1 MKRFTIL
8 LIFVLFCVSH
18 LSAENYA
25 VLITGDTPSIYNGDP
40 PDSLIYSM
48 FWNDTFL
55 MWETLFLF
63 GWKDE
68 NIFVLYGDGEDWVD
82 PLLNPNPRYHASQY
96 NITPWN
102 ISSITD
108 DSAYVN
114 DVEEVFEMLADTMT
128 TEDFLFVWTSDHG
141 RIAANGDSILC
152 LMGGDSIPDYDF
164 AALMDEA
171 PYDQRVIIMSQCHS
185 GVFLDDLE
193 NDSTV
198 FISSCKATESATE
211 ADNNYPDA
219 ADSLENDYYA
229 VGDYYQHS
237 EFNYHILNALRLE
250 TIAEFNPCTDPDADN
265 DGLTSLPEMYNWEIY
280 KNSLIELISLEP
292 PYDTTWF
299 ENAQYSDLG
308 NIGDEIFLNIPPYA
322 PENLNY
328 TLDANNHPVLEW
340 DLNTEYDIEKYLIIR
355 QFGDL
360 YSFFPEVCIDT
371 LDHPVHTYTDY
382 EVTYS
387 PIPQSGACY
396 RVKAM
401 DTAGRVS
408 GYSNHVNIRTYVPIS
423 LKDSLHTAAVEQLP
437 SILQCTPNPFNQHSL
452 VSFTIGEAGQVNLSV
467 YDITG
472 REVAN
477 LVEGFMSAGRH
488 EAIFDGSGLASGVYF
503 ARIQAGD
510 YSKTAR
516 LFLIK

>member
-237 EFNYHILNALRLE
+237 EFNYHIL
-250 TIAEFNPCTDPDADN
+250 
-265 DGLTSLPEMYNWEIY
+265 
-280 KNSLIELISLEP
+280 
-292 PYDTTWF
+292 
-299 ENAQYSDLG
+299 
-308 NIGDEIFLNIPPYA
+308 
-322 PENLNY
+322 
-328 TLDANNHPVLEW
+328 
-340 DLNTEYDIEKYLIIR
+340 II
-355 QFGDL
+355 
-360 YSFFPEVCIDT
+360 I
-371 LDHPVHTYTDY
+371 
-382 EVTYS
+382 
-387 PIPQSGACY
+387 
-396 RVKAM
+396 
-401 DTAGRVS
+401 
-408 GYSNHVNIRTYVPIS
+408 
-423 LKDSLHTAAVEQLP
+423 
-437 SILQCTPNPFNQHSL
+437 
-452 VSFTIGEAGQVNLSV
+452 
-467 YDITG
+467 
-472 REVAN
+472 
-477 LVEGFMSAGRH
+477 
-488 EAIFDGSGLASGVYF
+488 
-503 ARIQAGD
+503 
-510 YSKTAR
+510 
-516 LFLIK
+516 